1 MLNSI
6 TKKISIASMA
16 TVEKVFVFEQS
27 GVPRVMFDFFEHQLV
42 MDEIL
47 LSGFLSAIDGF
58 SENLF
63 QNPSSHFVINHGDRK
78 ISLFRG
84 NELVIAAVSQ
94 HDILALKP
102 QMDKLLQ
109 FFADNYEIG
118 QSEVQ
123 EPGVYDAF
131 RRKLIRTLFYI
142 PICDDWIP
150 IPRTDHSR
158 FFDLKLKFPYLEAI
172 NAQDPINPCPHFSND
187 DPEPTYELFNFL
199 YFEGAIS
206 FRNHIEERDYILGL
220 PQLITAIQ
228 GNQQL
233 FTQLSDA
240 YPKFDLI
247 RLIKELR
254 WIQSVSH
261 IKDCF
266 KEDVIPVLN
275 FLFEQE
281 LLLILDEN
289 QRKIAIVAKIVE
301 DLLQILL
308 KIEKRKK
315 LQVSLS
321 NILDKMKHPEI
332 LAQIDLE
339 GNHFVSLHNHLP
351 SVWDLNEINR
361 IVELWGS
368 FGRLLISHYYRKYP
382 KQLNQRFYEHLLNH
396 LLPSMHSNDLGIID
410 PILHTIEEFCI
421 DV

>member
-1 MLNSI
+1 MV
-6 TKKISIASMA
+6 

-47 LSGFLSAIDGF
+47 LAGFLSAIDGF

-109 FFADNYEIG
+109 FFAEKYEIG
-118 QSEVQ
+118 ETEIK
-123 EPGVYDAF
+123 EPGVYDEF

-142 PICDDWIP
+142 PICDDWVP
-150 IPRTDHSR
+150 VPVTDHMR
-158 FFDLKLKFPYLEAI
+158 FFDLKLQFPRLEAI
-172 NAQDPINPCPHFSND
+172 NGQDPISKCPKFKND
-187 DPEPTYELFNFL
+187 NPEPSFEMFNFL
-199 YFEGAIS
+199 YFEGAII
-206 FRNHIEERDYILGL
+206 FKNHIEDRDYVLGL

-233 FTQLSDA
+233 FTKLSTA
-240 YPKFDLI
+240 FPKFDFVHL
-247 RLIKELR
+247 LKELQ

-275 FLFEQE
+275 YLFEKE

-301 DLLQILL
+301 DLLQIIL

-315 LQVSLS
+315 LQVNLS
-321 NILDKMKHPEI
+321 GILTKMQHPEI

-339 GNHFVSLHNHLP
+339 GDHFVSLSNHLP
-351 SVWDLNEINR
+351 SVWDVAEINR
-361 IVELWGS
+361 IIELWGS
-368 FGRLLISHYYRKYP
+368 FGRLLIAHYYPKYP
-382 KQLNQRFYEHLLNH
+382 KQLNKKFYQHLLNH
-396 LLPSMHSNDLGIID
+396 LLPSMHSSDLQIID
-410 PILHTIEEFCI
+410 PILHAIEGYCI
-421 DV
+421 DI